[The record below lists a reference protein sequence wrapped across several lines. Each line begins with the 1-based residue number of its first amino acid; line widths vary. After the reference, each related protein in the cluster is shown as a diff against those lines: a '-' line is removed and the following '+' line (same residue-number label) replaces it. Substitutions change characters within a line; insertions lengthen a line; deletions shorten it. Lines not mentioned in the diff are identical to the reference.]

1 MDNIDNLEQNILE
14 LIMPELLA
22 RAGRIYIEDSEYK
35 EAVEKADLIFDEISE
50 SLNDELAE
58 KMEQYFTANNAA
70 VAIQDRLVY
79 QQGMQDLLSML
90 VAILKGDKHDHN

>member
-35 EAVEKADLIFDEISE
+35 KAVEKADLIQA
-50 SLNDELAE
+50 LA
-58 KMEQYFTANNAA
+58 
-70 VAIQDRLVY
+70 
-79 QQGMQDLLSML
+79 
-90 VAILKGDKHDHN
+90 